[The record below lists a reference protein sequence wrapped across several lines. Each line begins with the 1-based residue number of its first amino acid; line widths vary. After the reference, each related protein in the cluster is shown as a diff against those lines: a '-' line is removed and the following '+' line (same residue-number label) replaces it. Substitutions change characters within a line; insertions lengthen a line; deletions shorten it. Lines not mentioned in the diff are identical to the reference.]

1 LWNDDDAEM
10 LRGFAS
16 AAVSDWEL
24 RRAVAEHEA
33 NERRLQFDASHDT
46 LTGLANRAVL
56 LSRLRAALDRPS
68 QKRVNG
74 ANGDGVVE
82 VPPEELVAVFFLDV
96 NDFRSIN
103 E

>member
-1 LWNDDDAEM
+1 M

-16 AAVSDWEL
+16 AAASDWEL
-24 RRAVAEHEA
+24 RRTVAEHEA

-68 QKRVNG
+68 QHAHHATG
-74 ANGDGVVE
+74 ADGDGVVE

-96 NDFRSIN
+96 NDFRPIN
-103 E
+103 ERFGP

>member
-1 LWNDDDAEM
+1 M

-33 NERRLQFDASHDT
+33 NERRLQFDASHDA

-56 LSRLRAALDRPS
+56 LSRLRAALERPS
-68 QKRVNG
+68 PPADRVG
-74 ANGDGVVE
+74 A
-82 VPPEELVAVFFLDV
+82 AVG
-96 NDFRSIN
+96 RRGRRRRPKSWWPCSSSTSTISAR
-103 E
+103 